1 MKYYGK
7 AESVA
12 SAILDAFKSGNLPQA
27 LAPMFIQRKDKV
39 PCRAWSWANQL
50 VVAIHG
56 HSDARGFRQWEAVG
70 RHVRKGEKALHI
82 LAPLIRKVEDTDSA
96 GRTVERP
103 IVYGFK
109 SVPVFG
115 LRQTDGE
122 PLSTGD
128 TATDNYLAS
137 LPFLDVAKAWG
148 LNVEAYSGKATG
160 ALGYFQPGTG
170 TIAVGVRNLSTW
182 AHELTHAADFRLG
195 NLKRF
200 GQHWRTETVAELGG
214 AVLLEALGL
223 AQDSDRGGCFEYIQ
237 AYAKAAEIDAITAC
251 MRVLKRTCDAVALV
265 LDTAE
270 ALQNGQPA
278 ESVSLDAYKAAA

>member
-1 MKYYGK
+1 MKYIGK

-12 SAILDAFKSGNLPQA
+12 AGILKAFKTGNLPQA

-56 HSDARGFRQWEAVG
+56 HSDARGFRQWEEVG
-70 RHVRKGEKALHI
+70 RHVRKGEKALYI
-82 LAPLIRKVEDTDSA
+82 LAPLIRKVEDTDAS

-115 LRQTDGE
+115 LRQTDGDAI
-122 PLSTGD
+122 STGD
-128 TATDNYLAS
+128 GETDSYLAS
-137 LPFLDVAKAWG
+137 LPLLDVAKAWG
-148 LNVEAYSGKATG
+148 LNVEAFTGQDGG
-160 ALGYFQPGTG
+160 ALGYFQPGAK

-182 AHELTHAADFRLG
+182 AHELIHAADFRLG
-195 NLKRF
+195 TLTRF
-200 GQHWRTETVAELGG
+200 GQHWRAETVAELGG
-214 AVLLEALGL
+214 AVLLEALGF
-223 AQDSDRGGCFEYIQ
+223 AQDSDRGGCFSYID
-237 AYAKAAEIDAITAC
+237 AYAKAAEIDAVTAC
-251 MRVLKRTCDAVALV
+251 MRVLKRTCDSVALV

-270 ALQNGQPA
+270 ALRNGQPA
-278 ESVSLDAYKAAA
+278 EIVSLDAYKAAA